1 MPIQHTRALLSA
13 ALEGRLD
20 SLPFREDENFGLM
33 VPETC
38 PGVPSEI
45 LDPRG
50 TWADGGAYDAQAQDL
65 VARFRENFAQY
76 DAHVDDGVKGAAPK
90 AA

>member
-1 MPIQHTRALLSA
+1 M
-13 ALEGRLD
+13 EGELQD
-20 SLPFREDENFGLM
+20 VPFRQDENFGLL
-33 VPETC
+33 VPKSC

-50 TWADGGAYDAQAQDL
+50 TWADRAAYDAQAQDL
-65 VARFRENFAQY
+65 VARFRENFTQY
-76 DAHVDDGVKGAAPK
+76 DSHVDDGIKDAAPK